1 MSEFV
6 QALILALVQGLT
18 EFLPVSSSAHLILPS
33 RLLGWA
39 DQGLAFDVAVHVG
52 SLLAV
57 ILYFRRDLLAL
68 AMGSWSW
75 LLRREEKQQ
84 AQMVLWLMLATLPVG
99 LAGVLLDDFV
109 EQKLRSLA
117 VIATSTL
124 VFGILLGLADRR
136 RGGVSGLNLKIALWI
151 GLAQVLAIIPGTSRS
166 GVTMTAGLLCGL
178 QRDAAARFS
187 FLLSI
192 PVISAAGL
200 LKGHELYS
208 SSEAVPWAELLTAMV
223 VSALTAYLCIHW
235 FLRLLDRIGFMP
247 FVIYRVILS
256 AILFWI
262 LWGVPS

>member
-117 VIATSTL
+117 VIWDWL
-124 VFGILLGLADRR
+124 IGDGVVCLG
-136 RGGVSGLNLKIALWI
+136 
-151 GLAQVLAIIPGTSRS
+151 
-166 GVTMTAGLLCGL
+166 
-178 QRDAAARFS
+178 
-187 FLLSI
+187 
-192 PVISAAGL
+192 
-200 LKGHELYS
+200 
-208 SSEAVPWAELLTAMV
+208 
-223 VSALTAYLCIHW
+223 
-235 FLRLLDRIGFMP
+235 
-247 FVIYRVILS
+247 
-256 AILFWI
+256 
-262 LWGVPS
+262 